1 MEKYVL
7 GLETLTGILD
17 RTCQSQFMT
26 VQIPIMRKHLG
37 PDTLISLG
45 QKSQEQILS
54 KYVQ

>member
-7 GLETLTGILD
+7 GLEALTGIPD
-17 RTCQSQFMT
+17 RTWQSKFMT

-37 PDTLISLG
+37 LDILISLG

-54 KYVQ
+54 KYVK